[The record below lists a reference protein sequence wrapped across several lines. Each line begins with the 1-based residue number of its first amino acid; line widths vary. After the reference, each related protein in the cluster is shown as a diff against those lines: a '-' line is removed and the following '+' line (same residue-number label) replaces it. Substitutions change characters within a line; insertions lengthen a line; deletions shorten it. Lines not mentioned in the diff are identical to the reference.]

1 MDSEEQKISPQEC
14 EHDGELGSDS
24 ESEYSPSESS
34 HESDY
39 EFTDSDDEDE
49 EGPDEESCS
58 GAFEENQPKAPR
70 PDTPWKPSHT

>member
-1 MDSEEQKISPQEC
+1 MSRKSPPQEC
-14 EHDGELGSDS
+14 EYDEEVVSDS

-39 EFTDSDDEDE
+39 ELTDSDDEDE

-58 GAFEENQPKAPR
+58 GALEENQPKAPR
-70 PDTPWKPSHT
+70 PDTPWKSNY